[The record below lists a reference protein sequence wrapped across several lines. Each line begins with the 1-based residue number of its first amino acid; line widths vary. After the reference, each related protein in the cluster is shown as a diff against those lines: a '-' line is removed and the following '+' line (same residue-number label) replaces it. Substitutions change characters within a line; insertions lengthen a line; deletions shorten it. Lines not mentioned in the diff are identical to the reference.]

1 MRVKK
6 NSWLLIFFFL
16 SGKGNRN
23 VLDDLQ
29 DRACVCPAFYFSQM
43 SGAEGLRQESCAFAL
58 RNNPRS
64 NRQQEGCIGSLTCG
78 RPEHLCAVWFRDR
91 PHFIASL
98 TCYTLM
104 YWKRW
109 ENGLWIWI
117 WKIFLVSEGFPML
130 CRVPATLREYLP
142 EVLCLKRE
150 AQIYLLKLST
160 RIRRLLCKSHL
171 GRAGSWA
178 VIEVSSRGL
187 ALSVCK

>member
-1 MRVKK
+1 
-6 NSWLLIFFFL
+6 
-16 SGKGNRN
+16 
-23 VLDDLQ
+23 
-29 DRACVCPAFYFSQM
+29 
-43 SGAEGLRQESCAFAL
+43 
-58 RNNPRS
+58 
-64 NRQQEGCIGSLTCG
+64 
-78 RPEHLCAVWFRDR
+78 
-91 PHFIASL
+91 
-98 TCYTLM
+98 
-104 YWKRW
+104 
-109 ENGLWIWI
+109 
-117 WKIFLVSEGFPML
+117 ML